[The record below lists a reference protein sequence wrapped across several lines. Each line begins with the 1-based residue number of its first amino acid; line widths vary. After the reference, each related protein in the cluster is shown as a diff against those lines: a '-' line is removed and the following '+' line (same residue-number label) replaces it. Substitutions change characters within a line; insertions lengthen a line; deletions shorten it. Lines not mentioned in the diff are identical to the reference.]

1 MKDVVCRTKVKDKSD
16 LKERINAAVE
26 TIDEE
31 MIKRTWTGIECR
43 LDVLRATSGAHI
55 ELY

>member
-1 MKDVVCRTKVKDKSD
+1 M
-16 LKERINAAVE
+16 E

-31 MIKRTWTGIECR
+31 MIKRTWTGIKCR

-55 ELY
+55 EL